1 MEILIVL
8 ILLAILIVLFEV
20 SYNVKVLNSNL
31 IQLVQFLEKVI
42 NARKE
47 NNYEK

>member
-42 NARKE
+42 SARKE
-47 NNYEK
+47 K